1 MKQIKNLLLLMLS
14 MVMFMG
20 ASYASVSVI
29 KKDKTEYHQH
39 SVESV
44 NLDIDVSASDE
55 YGLSVS
61 KGNYNE
67 LILTRSV
74 TTHLRK
80 YTSFND
86 YLKSIGYLDYSKN
99 ESETYDSYKE
109 LGSGVNFITE
119 ITFIS

>member
-1 MKQIKNLLLLMLS
+1 MLS
-14 MVMFMG
+14 MVMFTG

-29 KKDKTEYHQH
+29 KKDKAEYHQH

-44 NLDIDVSASDE
+44 NLDIDVLASDE

-67 LILTRSV
+67 LILSRSV

-80 YTSFND
+80 YSSFDD
-86 YLKSIGYLDYSKN
+86 YLTLLGYLSYKKN
-99 ESETYDSYKE
+99 EAITYETQE
-109 LGSGVNFITE
+109 LGRGVNFITA
-119 ITFIS
+119 ITFDC